1 MINQTELLD
10 GLIHQMA
17 KGKEEL
23 FEEFR
28 KRHERPGVS
37 VDELNAQYRANYQ
50 ATQDALLEC
59 MRILIKTKYDLK
71 NK

>member
-1 MINQTELLD
+1 MINQIELLD

-28 KRHERPGVS
+28 KRYERPGVS
-37 VDELNAQYRANYQ
+37 VDELNAQYRSNYQ
-50 ATQDALLEC
+50 TTQDVLLEC
-59 MRILIKTKYDLK
+59 MRILIKTKYELK